1 DSFLLQKVIP
11 MLDIIVQRNSIADN
25 HTSQNKLLEDDAISF
40 IPISIGQFFLTLV
53 RFINELLTR
62 VKEASI
68 NESMYKVIERLENLK
83 TSWKNS
89 FNDRVTNEQNDP
101 LNSNEEGR
109 EYFFEILDQE
119 FNNIKK
125 HLKIQGGKT

>member
-1 DSFLLQKVIP
+1 
-11 MLDIIVQRNSIADN
+11 M
-25 HTSQNKLLEDDAISF
+25 
-40 IPISIGQFFLTLV
+40 TLV
-53 RFINELLTR
+53 RFINELLNR

-68 NESMYKVIERLENLK
+68 NESMYTLTEKLENLK
-83 TSWKNS
+83 TLWKIS

-125 HLKIQGGKT
+125 YLKIQGKKTSDLQKTSSGSESSLKSYKGYGEFAALKRDYDPPGISS

>member
-1 DSFLLQKVIP
+1 
-11 MLDIIVQRNSIADN
+11 
-25 HTSQNKLLEDDAISF
+25 
-40 IPISIGQFFLTLV
+40 
-53 RFINELLTR
+53 
-62 VKEASI
+62 
-68 NESMYKVIERLENLK
+68 MYKVIERLENLK

-125 HLKIQGGKT
+125 HLKIQGGKTSNLQKTSSESKSSSQLYKGCGEFAALKRDYDPPG

>member
-1 DSFLLQKVIP
+1 ELVKQNNTTTILTVSVPPRNMSNISARISSSVIG
-11 MLDIIVQRNSIADN
+11 LDNSGSTCLDELM
-25 HTSQNKLLEDDAISF
+25 SYGV
-40 IPISIGQFFLTLV
+40 IGQFFLTLV

-101 LNSNEEGR
+101 LNSNEEG
-109 EYFFEILDQE
+109 
-119 FNNIKK
+119 
-125 HLKIQGGKT
+125 